1 MYRPKEK
8 TKKKKKN
15 HRENVRYRKQS
26 RYTHTDIPEKVNISN
41 ETEKIFKG
49 LIDENVPEIKVLTG
63 SSHCGSVITNP
74 TSIYVV
80 SGSIPGLSH
89 WVRDLELP

>member
-1 MYRPKEK
+1 MRY
-8 TKKKKKN
+8 KN
-15 HRENVRYRKQS
+15 QNTLRKNSNNQG
-26 RYTHTDIPEKVNISN
+26 ELSN

-80 SGSIPGLSH
+80 SGSIPGLTQ
-89 WVRDLELP
+89 WVKDPVLP